1 MDFNLKALQ
10 AKELQILK
18 EVKRICEKHSIDYFL
33 CFGTLLGAVRHQGF
47 IPWDD
52 DIDIAMTY
60 NNLIKFREVCK
71 TELDSNFFLQ
81 NENTEPNSGLT
92 FDKVRMNNTT
102 LIAKNMASRD
112 MHHGIDIDI
121 YPLYNV
127 PDGSFKRKMQ
137 LLASAIYMLLV
148 VGEKPSNAS
157 KALKFISSIAL
168 FFFRGRLRTMIKN
181 KCHKYMAKF
190 ENHNCKN
197 KAFLCCN
204 LRVCKRLHDS
214 AYFNKYEKMQFE
226 DDTFL
231 IPNCYDSLLKSW
243 YGDYMKLPPV
253 EEQQAKLN
261 NISFVDI
268 EKSYLIYKG
277 VHYNLDTNYIK

>member
-10 AKELQILK
+10 AKELQILQ

-60 NNLIKFREVCK
+60 DNLIKFRKVCK

-92 FDKVRMNNTT
+92 YDKVRMNNTT
-102 LIAKNMASRD
+102 LIAKKMASRD
-112 MHHGIDIDI
+112 MHHGIAIDI

-148 VGEKPSNAS
+148 FGEKPSNAS
-157 KALKFISSIAL
+157 KALKFFSSIAL
-168 FFFRGRLRTMIKN
+168 FFFRGRLRIKIKN

-190 ENHNCKN
+190 ENQNCKN

-204 LRVCKRLHDS
+204 IRICRRLHES
-214 AYFNKYEKMQFE
+214 AFFNKYVELPFGENK
-226 DDTFL
+226 FL
-231 IPNCYDSLLKSW
+231 VPNGYDSLLKSW
-243 YGDYMKLPPV
+243 YGDYMKLPP
-253 EEQQAKLN
+253 EEERIAKLSN
-261 NISFVDI
+261 VLFIDTEN
-268 EKSYLIYKG
+268 SYVNYKG
-277 VHYNLDTNYIK
+277 LYYCK

>member
-10 AKELQILK
+10 VKELQILK

-121 YPLYNV
+121 YPLFNV
-127 PDGSFKRKMQ
+127 PDGSFRRKIQ
-137 LLASAIYMLLV
+137 LLASAIYMLLI
-148 VGEKPSNAS
+148 VGEKPLKAS
-157 KALKFISSIAL
+157 KSIRIFSSIAL
-168 FFFRGRLRTMIKN
+168 FVFRGRLRKAVKN
-181 KCHKYMAKF
+181 ICHKYMAKF

-204 LRVCKRLHDS
+204 LRICKRLHES
-214 AYFNKYEKMQFE
+214 AFFNNYVELPFGADE
-226 DDTFL
+226 FL
-231 IPNCYDSLLKSW
+231 VPNGYDSLLKSW
-243 YGDYMKLPPV
+243 YGDYMKLPPM
-253 EEQQAKLN
+253 EERIAKLSN
-261 NISFVDI
+261 VLFIDT
-268 EKSYLIYKG
+268 ERSYVNYKG
-277 VHYNLDTNYIK
+277 VYYCK

>member
-1 MDFNLKALQ
+1 MDFDLKALQ
-10 AKELQILK
+10 SKELLILK

-92 FDKVRMNNTT
+92 FDKIRMNNTT

-121 YPLYNV
+121 YPLFNV

-137 LLASAIYMLLV
+137 LLASAIYMLFV
-148 VGEKPSNAS
+148 VGEKPIKAS
-157 KALKFISSIAL
+157 RPLRFISSIAL
-168 FFFRGRLRTMIKN
+168 LFFRGRMRTMMKK
-181 KCHKYMAKF
+181 KCHTYMAKF
-190 ENHNCKN
+190 ENSNCEN

-204 LRVCKRLHDS
+204 LRACKRMLRS
-214 AYFNKYEKMQFE
+214 EYFEKYTDMKFE
-226 DDTFL
+226 DDNFL
-231 IPNCYDSLLKSW
+231 VPQGYDHLLKTW
-243 YGDYMKLPPV
+243 YGNYMIPTPI
-253 EEQQAKLN
+253 EEQVIKLGN
-261 NISFVDI
+261 VVFVDI
-268 EKSYLIYKG
+268 ENTYLKYKG
-277 VHYNLDTNYIK
+277 IYYCNK